1 MSVITPFAEPTVEDM
16 LADPIVRLVMQRD
29 GVEEA
34 DLRLTLRRL
43 ARARAAARRRGKDG
57 RLGPPPAD
65 GA

>member
-1 MSVITPFAEPTVEDM
+1 M

-43 ARARAAARRRGKDG
+43 ALARSAARRGGKDG
-57 RLGPPPAD
+57 RQGVSLAD